1 MKRIV
6 LSVTSILLLSFAF
19 ASCGPEAQTGAV
31 FSKYSA
37 HACAAPSPAD
47 TLPPDRIEKI
57 KDSEMIRLEEG
68 VASGVPADDPE
79 SDAQRHFLL
88 GKFDPAKH
96 PGFVAIGPPYANRKG
111 LFLQREAY
119 AAFKKM
125 ADAARKDGVVLTI
138 ISATRNFDY
147 QKNIWEKKWT
157 NLQTQVKA
165 PKDRA
170 LKILEYSAMPGTS
183 RHHWGTDIDLND
195 LNNAAFNPGGAQ
207 ARMYAWM
214 QEHAA
219 KYGYCQPYTE
229 KNEQRP
235 TGYNEEKW
243 HWSYRP
249 IADSLLRQYEI
260 SVTDAMISGFQ
271 GAENA
276 RTIGVVQNYVLGV
289 ACKNEPA
296 TSTKK

>member
-6 LSVTSILLLSFAF
+6 LSVASIFLLSLVL

-47 TLPPDRIEKI
+47 TLPPDTLPPDRLEKN
-57 KDSEMIRLEEG
+57 KDSEKIQLEESP
-68 VASGVPADDPE
+68 AAGVPTDDPE
-79 SDAQRHFLL
+79 ADVRRHFLL

-96 PGFVAIGPPYANRKG
+96 PDFVAIAPPYANRKG

-119 AAFKKM
+119 TAFKKM
-125 ADAARKDGVVLTI
+125 ADVARKDGVILTI
-138 ISATRNFDY
+138 ISATRTFDY
-147 QKNIWEKKWT
+147 QKNIWEKKWA
-157 NLQTQVKA
+157 NLQTQIKE

-170 LKILEYSAMPGTS
+170 LKILEYSAMPGSS

-214 QEHAA
+214 QKHAA
-219 KYGYCQPYTE
+219 DYGFCQPYTA
-229 KNEQRP
+229 KDEQRP
-235 TGYNEEKW
+235 TGYNEERW

-249 IADSLLRQYEI
+249 IADQLLRQYEI

-289 ACKNEPA
+289 ACKN
-296 TSTKK
+296 

>member
-1 MKRIV
+1 MKWTV
-6 LSVTSILLLSFAF
+6 LFQAGIFMLLIACFG
-19 ASCGPEAQTGAV
+19 CGPEAQTGAV

-47 TLPPDRIEKI
+47 TLPPDRVDKKYAE
-57 KDSEMIRLEEG
+57 DEPMLEEKP
-68 VASGVPADDPE
+68 ASAVPTDP
-79 SDAQRHFLL
+79 AQEPALNFLL

-96 PGFVAIGPPYANRKG
+96 PDFVAIAPPYANRAG

-125 ADAARKDGVVLTI
+125 ANAARQEGVTLTI
-138 ISATRNFDY
+138 ISATRTFNH
-147 QKNIWEKKWT
+147 QKNIWEKKWI
-157 NLQTQVKA
+157 NLLTQVKE

-170 LKILEYSAMPGTS
+170 LKILEYSAMPGAS

-195 LNNAAFNPGGAQ
+195 LNNASFEAGGPH

-214 QEHAA
+214 QKNAA
-219 KYGYCQPYTE
+219 TYGFCQPYTA
-229 KNEQRP
+229 KNDQRP

-243 HWSYRP
+243 HWSYQP
-249 IADSLLRQYEI
+249 IAGRLLKQYE
-260 SVTDAMISGFQ
+260 SQVTENMISGFH

-276 RTIGVVQNYVLGV
+276 RAIGIVQNYVLGV
-289 ACKNEPA
+289 ACK
-296 TSTKK
+296 